1 MAVTIS
7 DVASRAGVSKTTVSR
22 VLNGRGELT
31 ESTVQRVREAIE
43 ELGYVPSA
51 GAVGLARGRTQLM
64 GMFVPSVSEPW
75 IGRVVDGAVDT
86 LEGEGFGL
94 RLFTFHRGE
103 ESLRKLGLHAAAKS
117 FDGLLVIDP
126 PGTLP
131 YITELYRTGLPVV
144 LVDDRGHLPDLP
156 HVASAN
162 RAGGVDAARHL
173 LELGRT
179 RPLIVSGPE
188 EFGCTH
194 ERLAGFLDVY
204 SEAGQAIATEFIV
217 NGEFTFEHGEAAVRR
232 VLTGGRRFDA
242 VFAHNDLS
250 AAGAIKALRDAGLR
264 VPQDVAVVGF
274 DDLDVASHSDPMLTT
289 VRQPFREMG
298 ERAAEL
304 LLDHVRG
311 AAQAASSRTVATIL
325 VVRGSTVEPE
335 AQ

>member
-7 DVASRAGVSKTTVSR
+7 DVASRARVSKTTVSR

-31 ESTVQRVREAIE
+31 ESTVQRVRAAIE

-86 LEGEGFGL
+86 LESEGFGL

-156 HVASAN
+156 HVASTN
-162 RAGGVDAARHL
+162 RAGGADAARHL
-173 LELGRT
+173 LELDRT

-217 NGEFTFEHGEAAVRR
+217 NGEFGFERGEAAVRQ

-242 VFAHNDLS
+242 VFALNDLS

-274 DDLDVASHSDPMLTT
+274 DDLDVASQTDPALTT
-289 VRQPFREMG
+289 LRQPFREMG
-298 ERAAEL
+298 ETAAEL

-311 AAQAASSRTVATIL
+311 AARAASSRTVATTL